1 MEERQEYVNDCGGIP
16 ESKLEG
22 NKITEV
28 VFVLDASGSMHGLES
43 DTLGGVNSILEK
55 QRKEQKG
62 DTVYVSTVI
71 FNTKNRVIHDRVP
84 LEKVQPLSECDY
96 TVGGCTALYDA
107 VGASMRHISDIHRYA
122 RKEDVPE
129 KTLFVI
135 MTDGM
140 ENASRRFSRRDVKDM
155 IERRQARGW
164 EFLFLA
170 ANMDAA
176 CTASD
181 IGIAPERAVDWHA
194 DGESVHVL
202 YECVSECVTRTRGRE
217 KYSREAFM
225 AADEDYQNKR
235 K

>member
-1 MEERQEYVNDCGGIP
+1 MEEKQEYVNDCGGIP

-55 QRKEQKG
+55 QRKEQKD

-71 FNTKNRVIHDRVP
+71 FNTRSRVVHDRVP
-84 LEKVQPLSECDY
+84 LEKVEPLSGRDY
-96 TVGGCTALYDA
+96 AVGGCTALYDA
-107 VGASMRHISDIHRYA
+107 VGDSIRHISNVHKYA
-122 RKEDVPE
+122 RQEDVPE

-135 MTDGM
+135 MTDGK
-140 ENASRRFSRRDVKDM
+140 ENASRRYTGADVKGL

-170 ANMDAA
+170 ANIDAVSS
-176 CTASD
+176 ASD
-181 IGIAPERAVDWHA
+181 LGIAPERAVDWHA